1 MEDFF
6 TVNVVVDLTQHGA
19 VYLLLCLLVKT
30 AVYLF
35 AFKYTVLIPEEYY
48 SYNSIKALSSCPQGI
63 FHKELIANQLMEVFH
78 VTNTINN
85 KNPVINKMTKIVYI
99 MTTQP
104 IYPYHLVSPDSS
116 ITQCPHFC
124 SKHPE
129 VSNPTDEYS
138 IVNLIFIYIVH
149 NFIHGRCIETL
160 SGSCLLTPRL
170 PTRVHSP
177 QVSSLNL
184 GICHEVTRFKMSM

>member
-1 MEDFF
+1 MSYSVQYIYIVNATYGLLASLAGFLMQHLAKDELKIYTPLGTTLNSLTLEKGGFSGMEDFF

-35 AFKYTVLIPEEYY
+35 AFKYIVIPEEYY

-63 FHKELIANQLMEVFH
+63 FHEELIANQLMEVFH

-85 KNPVINKMTKIVYI
+85 KNPVINKMTKIVHI

-104 IYPYHLVSPDSS
+104 LYPYHLVSPDSS
-116 ITQCPHFC
+116 ITQFPHFC
-124 SKHPE
+124 SKHLK
-129 VSNPTDEYS
+129 S
-138 IVNLIFIYIVH
+138 
-149 NFIHGRCIETL
+149 
-160 SGSCLLTPRL
+160 LTPPMNIPL
-170 PTRVHSP
+170 
-177 QVSSLNL
+177 L
-184 GICHEVTRFKMSM
+184 I